1 MDYNGVRVES
11 LSVELSCRVSGSCGL
26 ILWILLGRL
35 LIWVYAWLFCDF
47 FRIFSKSL
55 FWICPF
61 FVVALKYG
69 V

>member
-47 FRIFSKSL
+47 FRIFL
-55 FWICPF
+55 NRYFGFVPF
-61 FVVALKYG
+61 LLLL
-69 V
+69 